1 MSDQTTAVAAPP
13 AAGAIHAKP
22 ASIKDTVLAQFKATE
37 TGLTEMAD
45 RYRNVAYAVATT
57 KGMAEAK
64 AARADLRDNGRLMIT
79 RTAASVRADVNELR
93 KVMGDEVDRLV
104 AIVEPVEE
112 AIDKQIKAEEKRK
125 ADEKAERDRKEAERV
140 EGHRV
145 NIEQMRAYLAQ
156 AEGQPLDT
164 IRGAIDKLLEMAFGD
179 EWEEFAQQAQ
189 TERDNTVAG
198 LRALVQREEQRI
210 ENENLR
216 AQLAALQA
224 AQAPSAQPAPQAAN
238 QLLAPAA
245 EQGVSTPLFEVDD
258 WASGDAAPD
267 TTPPAGATFFST
279 PAGAGMTVG
288 GGRMHQVAPDIDME
302 PDPEPVDDGM
312 RITMGQIKEHIAP
325 LGIDA
330 AGLEKL
336 GFKHLS
342 AGGAAK
348 LYRACD
354 LPAIVFA
361 MVEHLNAR
369 RACPLTPT

>member
-1 MSDQTTAVAAPP
+1 MSDQTTAVAAPQ
-13 AAGAIHAKP
+13 AAGALQAKP
-22 ASIKDTVLAQFKATE
+22 TSIKDTVIAQFRETE
-37 TGLTEMAD
+37 PALQAMAD
-45 RYRNVAYAVATT
+45 RYRDVVYAVATT

-79 RTAASVRADVNELR
+79 RTAASVKSDVNELR

-104 AIVEPVEE
+104 SIVEPVEDS
-112 AIDKQIKAEEKRK
+112 IDKQIKAEEQRK
-125 ADEKAERDRKEAERV
+125 ADERAERARVEAERV
-140 EGHRV
+140 DAHRA
-145 NIEQMRAYLAQ
+145 NIEQLRGYVAG
-156 AEGQPLDT
+156 AEGQPLET
-164 IRGAIDKLLEMAFGD
+164 IKGAIEKLLDMTFGE

-224 AQAPSAQPAPQAAN
+224 AQAPVAQPAPQATD
-238 QLLAPAA
+238 QFPAPDVEQAA
-245 EQGVSTPLFEVDD
+245 SSAPFEVDD
-258 WASGDAAPD
+258 WAPGDAVPPA
-267 TTPPAGATFFST
+267 TPPAAEKFYST
-279 PAGAGMTVG
+279 PAGAGMTFG
-288 GGRMHQVAPDIDME
+288 GGRMHQVPPDIDME
-302 PDPEPVDDGM
+302 PDREPADDGK

-325 LGIDA
+325 LSIDA

-336 GFKHLS
+336 GFKHLT

-354 LPAIVFA
+354 LPAIVGA

-369 RACPLTPT
+369 RAAKLATA